1 MTEATLAN
9 PLNKKMSFFY
19 IVELISAIAFTVL
32 HGFSGLIW
40 LAVVV
45 SYVGIIAKLA
55 LMQDKLSI
63 KIRNLITQIC
73 LIFSSII
80 WGYIILYSLN
90 SLPVI
95 YTSIFVARVI
105 ATIVA
110 FKEIRDHVIVVLPLL
125 IGFALLKPAGCIPPL
140 VF

>member
-1 MTEATLAN
+1 MTEVTLIN
-9 PLNKKMSFFY
+9 SLNKRMAFFY
-19 IVELISAIAFTVL
+19 AVELLSAIAFTVL

-45 SYVGIIAKLA
+45 SYLGIIAKLA
-55 LMQDKLSI
+55 FMQDKLSI
-63 KIRNLITQIC
+63 KIRNLITQVC
-73 LIFSSII
+73 LIFSSLI

-95 YTSIFVARVI
+95 YTSILVARVI

-125 IGFALLKPAGCIPPL
+125 IGFALLKPAGCVPPL
-140 VF
+140 AF

>member
-1 MTEATLAN
+1 
-9 PLNKKMSFFY
+9 MSFFY
-19 IVELISAIAFTVL
+19 AIELLSAIAFSVL
-32 HGFSGLIW
+32 HGFSELIW

-45 SYVGIIAKLA
+45 SYVGIIAKLSF
-55 LMQDKLSI
+55 MQDKLSI
-63 KIRNLITQIC
+63 KARNFITQLC
-73 LIFSSII
+73 LILSSVI

-95 YTSIFVARVI
+95 YTSILVARVI

-125 IGFALLKPAGCIPPL
+125 VGFALLKPAGCVPPL
-140 VF
+140 AF

>member
-1 MTEATLAN
+1 MTQTILAN
-9 PLNKKMSFFY
+9 PLNKRMSFFY
-19 IVELISAIAFTVL
+19 AVELLSAIAFTVL

-40 LAVVV
+40 LAVFV
-45 SYVGIIAKLA
+45 SYVGIIAKLPF
-55 LMQDKLSI
+55 MQDKLSI
-63 KIRNLITQIC
+63 KTRNLITQIC

-95 YTSIFVARVI
+95 YTSILVARVI

-125 IGFALLKPAGCIPPL
+125 VGFALLKPAGCVPPL
-140 VF
+140 AF